1 MKGPQKSVYCC
12 IQSLPDSSDLG
23 LEKLIT
29 IRERKQGKDGKGEGR
44 KGGREA
50 GTEGG
55 KREREE
61 GEEKG
66 ERKNLK
72 EPACLLRADPFVNRH
87 V

>member
-29 IRERKQGKDGKGEGR
+29 KRARKQGKDGKGEGR

-50 GTEGG
+50 GTE
-55 KREREE
+55 
-61 GEEKG
+61 
-66 ERKNLK
+66 
-72 EPACLLRADPFVNRH
+72 
-87 V
+87 